1 VLLAY
6 GSTFVQE
13 CGQSQLAV
21 KSYILRSLVIFAKG
35 ALNIVVLKDKIVEW
49 ALKNQT
55 DNYVKDNYGQ

>member
-13 CGQSQLAV
+13 CGQSQIAV

-35 ALNIVVLKDKIVEW
+35 ALNIVVLKDKIVKW